1 MAKAPP
7 SGPSL
12 LALAERLEQME
23 APDASK
29 LADIHGEL
37 QRLLEDAPLG
47 VSSVLKQAL
56 VAVTSVLE
64 GRAPEPR
71 ATLTGAAR
79 LVKAVAPVESDA
91 PPRARTT
98 PPRTPTIVPAPTPTG
113 FQFDEADR
121 ELIADFVV
129 EALDYIEQA
138 EAAMLV
144 LQGTPGDMA
153 AVDTVFRSFH
163 TVKGV
168 SAMLG
173 LDPIAKLAHLA
184 ESLLSKVRSGELRF
198 AGRIADLSLGSV
210 DSIKLLVAGV
220 QAALAGERWTPP
232 DLTSLTA
239 ALSTETAAKPVSAPP
254 PPAPP
259 PPKRGAKPKTPKAP
273 KGQLGAQA
281 PEPPVLAPAP
291 AVTKDP
297 HPPSVTKPPVTAA
310 ALRDPAATPAEPPAA
325 PSGPQA
331 AAPNAATPQ
340 RNADNEASVRIRTER
355 LDRLVDMVGEL
366 VIAHSMVR
374 QDPSLVSSGHHDL
387 SRKVAHA
394 GKIVRELQE
403 LAMSLRMVPLKP
415 TFQKMARVVRDTAQ
429 KSGKEVELV
438 LSGEDTEI
446 DRNMVDVVSDPLVH
460 MLRNAVDHGIE
471 TPDEREAKG
480 KRRAGTVRL
489 SASHSGGN
497 VVVELAD
504 DGAGLD
510 RARIVKK
517 AIERGLIESDA
528 GLTDSEVYNL
538 IFEPGFSTRDQ
549 VTDVSGRG
557 VGMDVVRRNVQALHG
572 RIEITSV
579 LGQGTVFTLRLP
591 LTLAVTDGMLVR
603 VGAERYILPTVNI
616 LTSLRPTKDNVSTV
630 SGKGELLVIRG
641 ELIPLFRLHQL
652 FHVDNATSDV
662 TTGLA
667 VIVTGPDG
675 RCALLVDELLG
686 QQQVVAKSLGSGI
699 GAVRG
704 IAGGAILGD
713 GRVGLILDTPE
724 LIALARDESTG
735 RPTQTQN

>member
-7 SGPSL
+7 SGSSL
-12 LALAERLEQME
+12 QALAARLEQME

-29 LADIHGEL
+29 LADIQGEL

-56 VAVTSVLE
+56 VAVASVLE
-64 GRAPEPR
+64 GRAPEPL

-79 LVKAVAPVESDA
+79 LVKAVAPAESDA

-98 PPRTPTIVPAPTPTG
+98 PPRTPTIVPAPTPSG

-144 LQGTPGDMA
+144 LEGTPGDMA

-232 DLTSLTA
+232 DLTSITT
-239 ALSTETAAKPVSAPP
+239 ALSTEPAAKPKSAPP
-254 PPAPP
+254 PPPAA
-259 PPKRGAKPKTPKAP
+259 PPKRGAKAKTPKAP
-273 KGQLGAQA
+273 KEEARAQA
-281 PEPPVLAPAP
+281 PEPPELAPAP

-297 HPPSVTKPPVTAA
+297 HPPSAVKPPVAA
-310 ALRDPAATPAEPPAA
+310 AAPRDPAPTPAEPAAA
-325 PSGPQA
+325 PSGPQ

-489 SASHSGGN
+489 SASHAGGN
-497 VVVELAD
+497 VIVELAD

-510 RARIVKK
+510 RARLVKK

-557 VGMDVVRRNVQALHG
+557 VGMDVVRRNVQALQG

-603 VGAERYILPTVNI
+603 VGSERYILPTVNI

-735 RPTQTQN
+735 RPTQPQN